1 MTAGFVPSNVR
12 HWTLAEAVEARDRVA
27 GKIEANGE
35 SVKELR
41 FRASEWSLSA
51 EELSLLAEYER
62 LERMVKFAKGESV

>member
-27 GKIEANGE
+27 GEIEANGK

-41 FRASEWSLSA
+41 FRASDWTLSA
-51 EELSLLAEYER
+51 EELYLLAEYER
-62 LERMVKFAKGESV
+62 LERMVKFAKGESI

>member
-12 HWTLAEAVEARDRVA
+12 HWTLEEAVEARDRVA
-27 GKIEANGE
+27 EKIAAKGR

-51 EELSLLAEYER
+51 EELDLLTEYER
-62 LERMVKFAKGESV
+62 LERMVKFANGEPI

>member
-12 HWTLAEAVEARDRVA
+12 HWTLEEAVDARDRVA
-27 GKIEANGE
+27 EEIAANGK

-51 EELSLLAEYER
+51 DELNLLDEY
-62 LERMVKFAKGESV
+62 

>member
-12 HWTLAEAVEARDRVA
+12 HWTLEEAVDARDRVA
-27 GKIEANGE
+27 EEIAANGK

-51 EELSLLAEYER
+51 DELNLLDEYER
-62 LERMVKFAKGESV
+62 LERMIKFANGEPI